1 MTNAQKLREAVR
13 LHADAT
19 TPVECVAVPEMAQGD
34 AAKAEPSQPSLFDAI
49 GGAR

>member
-19 TPVECVAVPEMAQGD
+19 TPVDRLATYLHLTAIVRDIKRGPSER
-34 AAKAEPSQPSLFDAI
+34 KA
-49 GGAR
+49 GAS